1 VSRVSGRRIRAIVRK
16 ELREFRHNSSIVV
29 AMAIIPL
36 LFVLPPL
43 IQIFA
48 LPPEAASALAG
59 GNALLYMLG
68 IPAVV
73 PALVAAY
80 SIVGERQQDTLEPVL
95 TTPILQEEFLVGK
108 ALAALVPSLVIA
120 YAVYVFVLIAVWLF
134 ARPGIASALLQPSV
148 LLAQVVFTPLLAAW
162 SIWVAIGIST
172 RSSDVRV
179 AQQLGLLAS
188 LPSVLVTTL
197 LAYEVIPPTPQLAL
211 GLFVLLVV
219 LDLSGWRVVSAM
231 FDRERLITAV
241 R

>member
-1 VSRVSGRRIRAIVRK
+1 VRK

-29 AMAIIPL
+29 AMAVIPL
-36 LFVLPPL
+36 LFILPPL

-59 GNALLYMLG
+59 SNALLYMLG

-95 TTPILQEEFLVGK
+95 TTPIRQEELLVGK
-108 ALAALVPSLVIA
+108 ALAALVPSMAIA
-120 YAVYVFVLIAVWLF
+120 YAVYVVVLIAVWLF
-134 ARPGIASALLQPSV
+134 ARPGIAAALLQPSV

-162 SIWVAIGIST
+162 SIWVAIAIST

-188 LPSVLVTTL
+188 LPSVAVTTL
-197 LAYEVIPPTPQLAL
+197 LAYEVIPPTTELAV

-231 FDRERLITAV
+231 FDRERLITAS